1 MTLKL
6 KSLAIAIAFLP
17 LAACVEDTDSSA
29 GRPAVGNEYDLSA
42 FVGAKAGQG
51 EMGITNLGYE
61 LIRTQGLTAY
71 WFNRSTGA
79 CAEITTA
86 NGRYESI
93 NMLPA
98 QDC

>member
-1 MTLKL
+1 MTFDL
-6 KSLAIAIAFLP
+6 KSMAIAVAFLP
-17 LAACVEDTDSSA
+17 LAACVEDTGSSA
-29 GRPAVGNEYDLSA
+29 GRPAVGNEYDLSS

-79 CAEITTA
+79 CAEITTS

-93 NMLPA
+93 NMLPTE
-98 QDC
+98 DC